1 MKNNYNTTSNTATVA
16 KNSNSI
22 SPKISIT
29 SPSPYYS
36 SSTDSLSFMDTSN
49 CNYIATGISSN
60 TTNPYGYNISIPSV
74 KLDAS
79 FVESSILFL
88 YLNESEI
95 DEILEKIKSRLMPE
109 DEERFKL
116 YVSSYIS
123 TQHCS
128 EDFILKY
135 LPYLSWD
142 QIKILHKKDIYTGK
156 YASLKLA
163 LDLKD

>member
-1 MKNNYNTTSNTATVA
+1 MQLKNNYNTTNNTATVT
-16 KNSNSI
+16 KVSNNTA
-22 SPKISIT
+22 PKISI
-29 SPSPYYS
+29 SDSYS
-36 SSTDSLSFMDTSN
+36 SSNSLNFMDTSA
-49 CNYIATGISSN
+49 CNYITTSNIS
-60 TTNPYGYNISIPSV
+60 TNPYGYNSITTTPGIQQFHIG
-74 KLDAS
+74 D

-95 DEILEKIKSRLMPE
+95 DEILEKMRPRLMPE
-109 DEERFKL
+109 DEERFKT
-116 YVSSYIS
+116 YISSYVS